1 MSDITTTNNFLKN
14 IRNKI
19 YDKDPSNVML
29 EYGKKLETQI
39 TKVEDV
45 IKKISV
51 INKNNLSK
59 ISNKDSKFK
68 VNVNHTLDPY
78 TFHTR
83 TNSRHAV
90 VYNDITKYGS
100 INLKLDR
107 MTTSEFNEINLTNPG
122 ENDGIWVLYQSDK
135 LYYAGSNPGR
145 TYTKM
150 NDNWIEAGDDGPTYP
165 DNPSF
170 NAMRY
175 VAYNILNIFALIKQV
190 NIIKNQQQVAN
201 NVLNVLDIKNVK
213 APISLIKKTKETLP
227 AHGAYEICIIEENH
241 FKKFLEELT
250 KSLGSK
256 RLDPEQWLSSLETDP
271 ARSINDIVNHP
282 DNKAKIIMEGGEFG
296 VFNTKSTSQNFNKSR
311 MEYVSYLKRLLSKLR
326 SSQTELLKI
335 ESFGDL
341 FAKKF
346 TDMKEE
352 YKLQIS
358 LYNEEYEEY
367 QSTDRTA
374 KRTKKMIK
382 KKNQDLI
389 LKDLKDNIENI
400 EKSVKIYM
408 RTRKKLSSLEKGI
421 MRKRNLISNKNL
433 NKLRTSTSDVEYIK
447 YDIAYH
453 AIVLF
458 DKLDILATTT
468 PRIYRVNRA
477 SITNKVLRFLPQD
490 IRRLLRLRKTSPSGF
505 RGMMTRDL
513 GVATMDYN
521 INNNNR
527 NSLTLVNA
535 FSSVNNYNNNVNIRR
550 RDTLTVDGRKLFI
563 PYTRMRGGFIKENG
577 ILDLSEL
584 YHTGKIVTYSRVDV
598 SIIRRQLYDRAYLI
612 VNSHEEGL
620 NSSAK
625 WKVLEL
631 DKVRAAFNS
640 RDPRIYRRTVFRLV
654 TSIAFYTQNTVNW
667 LKGEDLVKTSIV
679 RFCKS
684 TSPRFSRC
692 DFIKSL
698 DELNI

>member
-1 MSDITTTNNFLKN
+1 MI
-14 IRNKI
+14 
-19 YDKDPSNVML
+19 
-29 EYGKKLETQI
+29 
-39 TKVEDV
+39 
-45 IKKISV
+45 
-51 INKNNLSK
+51 
-59 ISNKDSKFK
+59 
-68 VNVNHTLDPY
+68 
-78 TFHTR
+78 
-83 TNSRHAV
+83 
-90 VYNDITKYGS
+90 
-100 INLKLDR
+100 
-107 MTTSEFNEINLTNPG
+107 
-122 ENDGIWVLYQSDK
+122 
-135 LYYAGSNPGR
+135 
-145 TYTKM
+145 
-150 NDNWIEAGDDGPTYP
+150 
-165 DNPSF
+165 
-170 NAMRY
+170 
-175 VAYNILNIFALIKQV
+175 
-190 NIIKNQQQVAN
+190 
-201 NVLNVLDIKNVK
+201 
-213 APISLIKKTKETLP
+213 
-227 AHGAYEICIIEENH
+227 
-241 FKKFLEELT
+241 
-250 KSLGSK
+250 
-256 RLDPEQWLSSLETDP
+256 
-271 ARSINDIVNHP
+271 P
-282 DNKAKIIMEGGEFG
+282 DNKAKIIMEDGEFG
-296 VFNTKSTSQNFNKSR
+296 VFNTKSTSQKFNKSR
-311 MEYVSYLKRLLSKLR
+311 IEYVSYLKRLLSKLR
-326 SSQTELLKI
+326 SSQTELHNI

-352 YKLQIS
+352 YQLQIS

-374 KRTKKMIK
+374 RKTKKMIK

-389 LKDLKDNIENI
+389 IKDLKDNIENI
-400 EKSVKIYM
+400 EKSGKIYM
-408 RTRKKLSSLEKGI
+408 RTRKKLSGLEKGI
-421 MRKRNLISNKNL
+421 MRRRNLISNKNS
-433 NKLRTSTSDVEYIK
+433 NKLQTAKRDVEYIR

-477 SITNKVLRFLPQD
+477 TIKNRVLRTLPQD
-490 IRRLLRLRKTSPSGF
+490 IRRLLRLRRTSPRGF

-521 INNNNR
+521 IDNNHNNR

-584 YHTGKIVTYSRVDV
+584 YHTGRVVPYSRVDV
-598 SIIRRQLYDRAYLI
+598 SIIKRQLYDRAYLI

-625 WKVLEL
+625 WKALEF

-684 TSPRFSRC
+684 TASRFSRC